1 MMILN
6 RNSTPAVDDE
16 TAQQQNTSRV
26 RRRPSH
32 WKKDT
37 PEDSTKNNTTTTTT
51 ATRRRRRRRP
61 VNNKTRC
68 DDDTASTVSA
78 SLSSSS
84 SDEENSNNNKQQPSA
99 TNKSANKSSTAS
111 TKKKSQANNQ
121 RRRRTNTANNKNNKK
136 SSPKVIEFPTEL
148 TPSEKSQYI
157 ALDAEMVGVGP
168 YGQHSRLAR
177 ITIVNYDGEC
187 IYDHHVQVLETV
199 TDYRTHVSG
208 ITSED
213 IAPTPSTTSSTT
225 SSNNDND
232 DNNNNNNKNGRN
244 PPIPY
249 EQCQSE
255 VASILHDKIVIGH
268 GLKNDFRVLGLHHPW
283 THTRDTAR
291 YEPFMKK
298 VVDNNDDLQQQHNT
312 YHGYNKEYLPKKLKT
327 LAKDKLGL
335 NIQIDGVPHCPME
348 DATAALELYKK
359 HRVKW
364 ECAMQYKIERTRE
377 ITTSATAVDCC

>member
-6 RNSTPAVDDE
+6 RNITHPAVDDE
-16 TAQQQNTSRV
+16 AVQKNTSRV

-37 PEDSTKNNTTTTTT
+37 PEDSTKNTTTTTT
-51 ATRRRRRRRP
+51 ATTRRRRRRRP

-84 SDEENSNNNKQQPSA
+84 SDEENSNKQQPPATKST
-99 TNKSANKSSTAS
+99 TNKSTTS

-121 RRRRTNTANNKNNKK
+121 RRRRSTTSKKNNKK
-136 SSPKVIEFPTEL
+136 SSSPKVIQFPTEL
-148 TPSEKSQYI
+148 TPLEKSQYI

-213 IAPTPSTTSSTT
+213 IAPPSTSS
-225 SSNNDND
+225 SSSSNDNNDND
-232 DNNNNNNKNGRN
+232 DSDSNGRN

-249 EQCQSE
+249 EQCQQE

-298 VVDNNDDLQQQHNT
+298 VSDNEEQMQQQQ
-312 YHGYNKEYLPKKLKT
+312 YHHGKEYIPKKLKT

-335 NIQIDGVPHCPME
+335 DIQIDGVPHCPME

-364 ECAMQYKIERTRE
+364 ECAMRYKIERTRE
-377 ITTSATAVDCC
+377 ITATATDVTSSAANTVKCC